1 MDEQMKRRFT
11 ETAQEKRALMYRVAY
26 GITRSEADAEDAV
39 SAAVEAT
46 WKRMERLR
54 DPEALPI
61 YLMKSTVNAARGILR
76 KRKHTVPL
84 ETVENTLAADRQ
96 DAGIADMVAGLKEK
110 YRLPLLLKYGEDLPE
125 KEIAQLLRIPRG
137 TVSSRIARGLALL
150 RIEMKEETGHD
161 GK

>member
-1 MDEQMKRRFT
+1 MDEQMKHRFT
-11 ETAQEKRALMYRVAY
+11 ETVQEKRALMYRVAY

-61 YLMKSTVNAARGILR
+61 YLIKSTVNAARGILR

-84 ETVENTLAADRQ
+84 ETVENTIAADRQ
-96 DAGIADMVAGLKEK
+96 DAGIADMLAGLKEK

-125 KEIAQLLRIPRG
+125 KEIAQLLHIPRG
-137 TVSSRIARGLALL
+137 TVSSRIARGLAQL

>member
-1 MDEQMKRRFT
+1 MDEQTKRRFT
-11 ETAQEKRALMYRVAY
+11 EAVQEKRTLLYRVAY

-39 SAAVEAT
+39 SSAVEAT
-46 WKRMERLR
+46 WKHIERLR

-84 ETVENTLAADRQ
+84 ETMENTLAADKR
-96 DAGIADMVAGLKEK
+96 DEGIGELVAGLPEK

-125 KEIAQLLRIPRG
+125 KEIAALLHIPRG
-137 TVSSRIARGLALL
+137 TVSSRISRGLALL
-150 RIEMKEETGHD
+150 RTQMKEEMGHD

>member
-1 MDEQMKRRFT
+1 MDEEKNRRFT
-11 ETAQEKRALMYRVAY
+11 ETVQEKRMLLFRVAY

-39 SAAVEAT
+39 SGAVETT
-46 WKRMERLR
+46 WKHLERLQ
-54 DPEALPI
+54 DPEALPV

-84 ETVENTLAADRQ
+84 ETVENTLTADKR

-125 KEIAQLLRIPRG
+125 KEIAQLLHIPRG
-137 TVSSRIARGLALL
+137 TVSSRVARGLALL

>member
-1 MDEQMKRRFT
+1 MDDEKKRRFT
-11 ETAQEKRALMYRVAY
+11 ETVQEKRALMYRVAY

-39 SAAVEAT
+39 SGAVETT
-46 WKRMERLR
+46 WKHLERLR

-76 KRKHTVPL
+76 KRKRTVPL

-125 KEIAQLLRIPRG
+125 KEIAQLLHIPRG
-137 TVSSRIARGLALL
+137 TVSSRVARGLALL
-150 RIEMKEETGHD
+150 RMEMKEETGHD